1 MKCPAG
7 GGVSLRMVIRDAVEA
22 DLPGIFAIYDREVL
36 HGTCTSDTQ
45 VKSDEERLAW
55 FATAGGRYP
64 VLVAEIEG
72 RIAGWTRLYQW
83 SARCAYDRAAENA
96 VYVHEEFRGRGVGRA
111 LLAAL
116 IARCPQIGVRVIIAR
131 VVEGNPESLGL
142 HERAGFQTI
151 GIMRQIG
158 EKFGRLLDVRLLSLH
173 LDDAGRVIDP
183 KAGG

>member
-1 MKCPAG
+1 
-7 GGVSLRMVIRDAVEA
+7 MVIRDAVEA

-36 HGTCTSDTQ
+36 HGTCTFDTQ
-45 VKSDEERLAW
+45 VKSPAERVAW

-64 VLVAEIEG
+64 VLVAEVDG
-72 RIAGWTRLYQW
+72 RVAGWTRLYQW

-96 VYVHEEFRGRGVGRA
+96 VYVHEDFRGRGVGRE

-116 IARCPQIGVRVIIAR
+116 IARCPEIGVRVIIAR
-131 VVEGNPESLGL
+131 VVEGNPGSLRL
-142 HERAGFQTI
+142 HERAGFATI

-173 LDDAGRVIDP
+173 LDERGLVTVPGAGE
-183 KAGG
+183 